1 MNAVELREHL
11 ELLGA
16 EKASAALEG
25 LDHDGLYLAD
35 LLGEIATTR
44 VALVGAAVTEIA
56 SLRAQLGG
64 PQVG

>member
-25 LDHDGLYLAD
+25 LDNDGLYLAD
-35 LLGEIATTR
+35 LLDEIARTR
-44 VALVGAAVTEIA
+44 VALVGAAVTDIA
-56 SLRAQLGG
+56 SLRGQLSG